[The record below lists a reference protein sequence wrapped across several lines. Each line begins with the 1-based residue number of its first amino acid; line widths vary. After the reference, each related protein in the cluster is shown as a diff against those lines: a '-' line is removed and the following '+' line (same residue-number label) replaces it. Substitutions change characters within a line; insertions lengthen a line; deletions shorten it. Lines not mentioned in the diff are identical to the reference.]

1 MKKITTLLFL
11 SFCLFACKQNNGQPA
26 EISGTQHDTVKVEGA
41 AGVLAKDSIISDGEY
56 IQHYKNG
63 VTKMRGMM
71 KNGKREGLWKSFYEN
86 GSPWSE
92 TTFKEGKKEGRT
104 TTWYVNEKKRYDGF
118 YSNDSESGKWVFW
131 NEKGEQVQ
139 QMDYGKK

>member
-1 MKKITTLLFL
+1 MKKTATLLIL

-26 EISGTQHDTVKVEGA
+26 EAANTQHDTVKV
-41 AGVLAKDSIISDGEY
+41 AGSPGVSPKDSIISEGEY

-63 VTKMRGMM
+63 VTKMRGIM

-92 TTFKEGKKEGRT
+92 TTFKDGKKEGRT
-104 TTWYVNEKKRYDGF
+104 TTWYENEKKRYDGF
-118 YSNDSESGKWVFW
+118 YTNDMESGKWTFW
-131 NEKGEQVQ
+131 NEKGEVVQ
-139 QMDYGKK
+139 HMDYDKK